1 MGNYEQLKQA
11 VSDVI
16 KANGNQEISGA
27 ILQNSLL
34 SIISTIG
41 ANATFAGIATP
52 QTNPGTP
59 DANVFYIAKEPG
71 VYTGF
76 SSIEIPVD
84 DIYIL
89 VNDGSWRA
97 LSTNI
102 LSKKIIRKE
111 IYNVSLLHP
120 NGGIDG
126 TDVYDTFS
134 SAVQKV
140 PSKYRTMGIVVS
152 WKTSNGFVA
161 YRYMQET
168 VDYRWSVENFWS
180 KEIERNE
187 LCIYNM
193 TPDGVAKEFSD
204 IVNSFPTVFRALG
217 VIISYKDVDF
227 GWSIMIYNGKA
238 TSTSIFTDLSNWKYV
253 FKSNDSGYPVIRNN
267 WIVKHNNNI
276 KKDIYERIN
285 AIKNTIID
293 ILIEYPDG
301 RPVELDGYKL
311 CVRNIPSDSKIMRI
325 AYYDTQ
331 GQTTDS
337 NSISIDIP
345 EINVGIQKIKTK
357 TVLYGKE
364 IIVTLYVDTDRLP
377 NIDNTNG
384 VIISSLQGQ
393 ECLIEIQ
400 EKNISVYNVEQF
412 NNSNEHELDGW
423 VEKTIRNNLL
433 SAFHSYRYIDVMP
446 QTSNSNAPLVKIG
459 LFNVLSSTE
468 NTLTFSEDD
477 ASCLDVQLALVCKTN
492 DDKYYICQF
501 SSAVGNTITKLYDYG
516 ENVDMTTV
524 VSCMALHDTI
534 RNGNGQHLSPWGYKA
549 IARLIAEQSKKK
561 YWLFNEVIGGFTAMS
576 CLRNSDW
583 RNGILTRQDGKVLSN
598 PTYNSLWKFGGNTGI
613 QASSGNT
620 PANKTGISSINDNKY
635 GNYWNVTALRLV
647 QGQAGAKIQYPFI
660 INRNFKGFVKMA
672 LCNPI
677 EGDYDGTA
685 KVNIYNDKNVLIKS
699 VLIPN
704 FADNIYIDIE
714 DYTQGVIV
722 EFEILEAKNT
732 LVIVGCISIV
742 ENYSDRIKPIDEN
755 SIVAILGSSN
765 TQYPPAS
772 ADYINIVEGDPF
784 NEVVQRPDESEG
796 DGYGYYPKELQKIT
810 NCTLDNWGKSGE
822 TTNYGLETIHEVF
835 EKKRYTHA
843 ILSYF
848 GNDINAG
855 ATYPDIINNIWEM
868 CEFVKGHGTIP
879 IIICGYGTASAGQTT
894 SYGKLHDYL
903 MQSIS
908 NPYYE

>member
-1 MGNYEQLKQA
+1 MGNYEELKAA
-11 VSDVI
+11 VASVI
-16 KANGNQEISGA
+16 KTNGNQEITGNL
-27 ILQNSLL
+27 LQNTLL
-34 SIISTIG
+34 TIISTMG
-41 ANATFAGIATP
+41 SNATFAGIATP
-52 QTNPGTP
+52 TTNPGTP

-102 LSKKIIRKE
+102 LSKEIIRKE

-168 VDYRWSVENFWS
+168 ADYRWSTENFWS

-227 GWSIMIYNGKA
+227 GWSIMIYNGKSTF
-238 TSTSIFTDLSNWKYV
+238 TSTFIDLSNWKYV

-293 ILIEYPDG
+293 ILIEYPNG

-311 CVRNIPSDSKIMRI
+311 CVRNIPSDSKFMRI

-345 EINVGIQKIKTK
+345 EINVGIQKIETK

-412 NNSNEHELDGW
+412 NNSNEQKLDGW

-468 NTLTFSEDD
+468 DTLTFSEDD

-524 VSCMALHDTI
+524 VSCMALHGTI

-549 IARLIAEQSKKK
+549 IAELIVKQSNNI
-561 YWLFNEVIGGFTAMS
+561 YWMANEVIGGFTAIS
-576 CLRNSDW
+576 CNVRKDW
-583 RNGILTRQDGKVLSN
+583 RDGAITRNDGLVLST

-613 QASSGNT
+613 PTPSGGTLSNS
-620 PANKTGISSINDNKY
+620 TGITQLNDNKA
-635 GNYWNVTALRLV
+635 GNYWNTKTLRLV
-647 QGQAGAKIQYPFI
+647 QGQAGAKIQYPFM
-660 INRNFKGFVKMA
+660 INRDFKGFVKMSV
-672 LCNPI
+672 CNPI
-677 EGDYDGTA
+677 DGDYEGTA
-685 KVNIYNDKNVLIKS
+685 NINVYDEKNVLIES
-699 VLIPN
+699 VPVPH
-704 FADNIYIDIE
+704 FADNIYIDI
-714 DYTQGVIV
+714 DRYIKGIIV
-722 EFEILEAKNT
+722 EVEILENKNT
-732 LVIVGCISIV
+732 FVNIGNVTIV
-742 ENYSDRIKPIDEN
+742 ENYSNRVKPIDKN

-772 ADYINIVEGDPF
+772 ADYIDIVSGDPF
-784 NEVVQRPDESEG
+784 NEVVVRPNETLG
-796 DGYGYYPKELQKIT
+796 DGYGYYPKEIGKIA
-810 NCTLDNWGKSGE
+810 NCEIDNWGKSGE

-848 GNDINAG
+848 GNDINAK